1 MAPVNS
7 VASRTAG
14 QTTTFSGI
22 PFTAMWHTLK
32 QRFDGT
38 FGLRLLDSGVL
49 SSYRRLADGD
59 GRP

>member
-1 MAPVNS
+1 MAPVNL

-14 QTTTFSGI
+14 QTTCFSGT
-22 PFTAMWHTLK
+22 PFTAMWHTFK

-38 FGLRLLDSGVL
+38 FGRRLLDSRAS